1 MSTTPTVD
9 PSEASGIPDLPDVTG
24 RLDGASRARLFSV
37 LAIIV
42 LFSEI
47 APIQYTMVAAALQ
60 KIAPSF
66 PSAGANITW
75 AMIVFGLI
83 GASASPL
90 IGKMSDVW
98 GKKRMFV
105 ACGVLFAIG
114 CLISAITSSWPI
126 FLVGRCLQSFAIA
139 SVIVAYGLIRDLMPR
154 KYVTIGLGVT
164 STGFGFSAA
173 LAPLLAGW
181 LVDSYSWRA
190 MFWFLFAFTI
200 VMLPLVLVFV
210 PESKLR
216 VRERIDF
223 IGATLIS
230 LGAALVLI
238 YVDKGQDWG
247 WGRPATLVWLIG
259 GLLLLLAFVAVE
271 RRASTPIMDMRLLM
285 HPRVSLVIL
294 IALLASCII
303 GVQGYAIAYM
313 VQTPGQDV
321 IENGVLAGTLAKVAQ
336 LTGMQLPPEAVQV
349 SLDPGYSYG
358 NGFSLLEFAVRIALL
373 QGLLTMVFGIVGGI
387 VARKVGARLPLLL
400 AVAVFAVVG
409 LAQALA
415 PHTWH
420 IFLLTN
426 AAFGVALGFY
436 YAAAPNLIVEAVP
449 QEQQGIS
456 VGMLGVTQS
465 MGVAIGV
472 AVVTALVNAHPLHAT
487 VTVAGQPPQTRP
499 IPQVFGDR
507 GYELGF
513 WFGTVT
519 VIAALILTLAMRH
532 GRTPA
537 TGGAAH

>member
-9 PSEASGIPDLPDVTG
+9 SAGVPDIPDSPDVTG
-24 RLDGASRARLFSV
+24 RLDGASRARLFSL

-66 PSAGANITW
+66 PQAGANITW

-105 ACGVLFAIG
+105 ACGVLFAVG
-114 CLISAITSSWPI
+114 CLVSAVTSSWAL

-181 LVDSYSWRA
+181 LVDNYSWRA
-190 MFWFLFAFTI
+190 MFWFLFAFTV

-223 IGATLIS
+223 VGATLIS
-230 LGAALVLI
+230 GGAALVLI

-247 WGRPATLVWLIG
+247 WGKPATLAWLIG
-259 GLLLLLAFVAVE
+259 GLALVLAFVVVE
-271 RRASTPIMDMRLLM
+271 RGASAPIMDMRLLL

-294 IALLASCII
+294 VALLASCII

-313 VQTPGQDV
+313 VQTPSQDV
-321 IENGVLAGTLAKVAQ
+321 IQGGVLAGTLAKVAQ

-349 SLDPGYSYG
+349 SLDPGYTYG
-358 NGFSLLEFAVRIALL
+358 NGFSLLDFAVRIALL

-387 VARKVGARLPLLL
+387 VARKFGARLPLLV
-400 AVAVFAVVG
+400 AVAVFAVVAI
-409 LAQALA
+409 AQALA
-415 PHTWH
+415 PHTWNV
-420 IFLLTN
+420 FLFTN
-426 AAFGVALGFY
+426 AVFGLALGLY

-472 AVVTALVNAHPLHAT
+472 AVVTAFVNAHPLQAS
-487 VTVAGQPPQTRP
+487 VTVAGQPPQTSL

-513 WFGTVT
+513 WFGAVT
-519 VIAALILTLAMRH
+519 VIAALILTLVMRH

-537 TGGAAH
+537 TGGAVH